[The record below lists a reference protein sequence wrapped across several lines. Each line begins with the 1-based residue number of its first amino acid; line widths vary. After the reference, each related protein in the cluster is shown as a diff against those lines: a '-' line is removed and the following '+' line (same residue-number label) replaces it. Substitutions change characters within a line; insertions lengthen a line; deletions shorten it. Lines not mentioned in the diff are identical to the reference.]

1 MRTTRLV
8 LLASL
13 LVAMIF
19 AAGQALAGIP
29 NVELV
34 TTLAF
39 VSGYLL
45 GPALGAVVG
54 AAGMGAHSLFNVL
67 GAVAPPVWIAQVV
80 CYGFIGWVGG
90 MAGPGLARVH
100 SRLRAALLSALTGA
114 VLVVVYQIAVNGVA
128 FYTFTGDVAVW
139 TYVWAGVAFGAVQ
152 IAWNAVTFGVALP
165 PMLRVLAR
173 HRRELRPEGPSESKA
188 RHREETGS
196 GGTRR

>member
-34 TTLAF
+34 TALAF

-54 AAGMGAHSLFNVL
+54 AAGMGAHSLFNVM
-67 GAVAPPVWIAQVV
+67 GTVAPPVWLSQV
-80 CYGFIGWVGG
+80 GSFALIGSAGGIVG
-90 MAGPGLARVH
+90 PFLARV
-100 SRLRAALLSALTGA
+100 RGRARAAVLSALTGA
-114 VLVVVYQIAVNGVA
+114 VLVLIYQLAVNIVA
-128 FYTFTGDVAVW
+128 FYTFASDVDVW
-139 TYVWAGVAFGAVQ
+139 VYVWGGVAFGAVQ
-152 IAWNAVTFGVALP
+152 VAWNVVVFGAAMP

-173 HRRELRPEGPSESKA
+173 YRRELRPLATTTE
-188 RHREETGS
+188 RETG
-196 GGTRR
+196 R

>member
-13 LVAMIF
+13 LVATMF

-34 TTLAF
+34 TALAF

-45 GPALGAVVG
+45 GPALGAAVG

-67 GAVAPPVWIAQVV
+67 GAVAPPVWIAQVA
-80 CYGFIGWVGG
+80 CYGLVGWVGG
-90 MAGPGLARVH
+90 MAGPRLARVR
-100 SRLRAALLSALTGA
+100 SRVRAALLAALTGA
-114 VLVVVYQIAVNGVA
+114 ALILVYQVVVNGVA
-128 FYTFTGDVAVW
+128 FYTFTSDVEVW
-139 TYVWAGVAFGAVQ
+139 TYVWAGVAFGAIQVV
-152 IAWNAVTFGVALP
+152 WNAMTFGVAMP

-173 HRRELRPEGPSESKA
+173 HRRELRPETRSEPGAPQREKSGPG
-188 RHREETGS
+188 ET
-196 GGTRR
+196 RP

>member
-13 LVAMIF
+13 LVAMIV
-19 AAGQALAGIP
+19 AAGQALAPIP

-45 GPALGAVVG
+45 GPVLGAAVG

-67 GAVAPPVWIAQVV
+67 GAAAPPVWIVQVV
-80 CYGFIGWVGG
+80 CYGLIGWVGG

-100 SRLRAALLSALTGA
+100 SRVRAAFLSALTGA
-114 VLVVVYQIAVNGVA
+114 VLVVVYQVAVNGVA
-128 FYTFTGDVAVW
+128 FYAFTSDVAVW
-139 TYVWAGVAFGAVQ
+139 TYVWAGVAFGTIQ
-152 IAWNAVTFGVALP
+152 IIWNAVVFGVALP

-173 HRRELRPEGPSESKA
+173 HRRELRPESPPENRA
-188 RHREETGS
+188 RQREETGP

>member
-34 TTLAF
+34 TMLAF

-45 GPALGAVVG
+45 GPALGAAVG

-67 GAVAPPVWIAQVV
+67 GAVAPPVWIAQIV
-80 CYGFIGWVGG
+80 CYGLVGWAGG
-90 MAGPGLARVH
+90 VAGPILSRVH
-100 SRLRAALLSALTGA
+100 SRARAALFAALTGA
-114 VLVVVYQIAVNGVA
+114 VLVVVYQIAVNAVA
-128 FYTFTGDVAVW
+128 FYTFTNNVPVW
-139 TYVWAGVAFGAVQ
+139 TYVWAGVAFGAIQV
-152 IAWNAVTFGVALP
+152 AWNAVVFGVALP
-165 PMLRVLAR
+165 PTLRVLAR
-173 HRRELRPEGPSESKA
+173 HRRELRGAGET
-188 RHREETGS
+188 RE
-196 GGTRR
+196 

>member
-19 AAGQALAGIP
+19 AAGQALAPIP

-34 TTLAF
+34 TMLSF

-67 GAVAPPVWIAQVV
+67 GAVAPPVWVAQIA
-80 CYGFIGWVGG
+80 CYGLTGWVGG
-90 MAGPGLARVH
+90 VAGPGLARVH
-100 SRLRAALLSALTGA
+100 SRARAALLCAFTGA
-114 VLVVVYQIAVNGVA
+114 VLVVVYQVAVNAVA
-128 FYTFTGDVAVW
+128 FYTFTNDVSVW
-139 TYVWAGVAFGAVQ
+139 TYVWAGVAFGAIQV
-152 IAWNAVTFGVALP
+152 AWNAVAFGVALP

-173 HRRELRPEGPSESKA
+173 HRRELRPGALAADGS
-188 RHREETGS
+188 RREDEAGET
-196 GGTRR
+196 RE

>member
-34 TTLAF
+34 TLLSF

-45 GPALGAVVG
+45 GPALGAAVG
-54 AAGMGAHSLFNVL
+54 ASGMGAHSLFNVL
-67 GAVAPPVWIAQVV
+67 GAVAPPVWIAQIV
-80 CYGFIGWVGG
+80 CYGLVGWAGG
-90 MAGPGLARVH
+90 VAGPGLARVH
-100 SRLRAALLSALTGA
+100 SRARAALLAALTGA
-114 VLVVVYQIAVNGVA
+114 VLTVVYQIAVNAVA
-128 FYTFTGDVAVW
+128 FYTFTSDIPVW
-139 TYVWAGVAFGAVQ
+139 TYVWAGVAFGAIQV
-152 IAWNAVTFGVALP
+152 AWNAVAFGVALP

-173 HRRELRPEGPSESKA
+173 HRRELRPHALSEDHA
-188 RHREETGS
+188 RREDGAGET
-196 GGTRR
+196 RE

>member
-34 TTLAF
+34 TALAF

-54 AAGMGAHSLFNVL
+54 AAGMGSHSLFNVL
-67 GAVAPPVWIAQVV
+67 GAVAPPVWLSQVAS
-80 CYGFIGWVGG
+80 FALIGCAGGLVGP
-90 MAGPGLARVH
+90 MLARAH
-100 SRLRAALLSALTGA
+100 GRTRAAVLSAATGV
-114 VLVVVYQIAVNGVA
+114 VLVLVYQLVVNVVA
-128 FYTFTGDVAVW
+128 FYTFTSDVDVW
-139 TYVWAGVAFGAVQ
+139 VYVWGGIAFGAVQ
-152 IAWNAVTFGVALP
+152 VAWNAAFFAAAMP

-173 HRRELRPEGPSESKA
+173 HRRELRPPATDDRASDRTGDRESP
-188 RHREETGS
+188 G
-196 GGTRR
+196 

>member
-13 LVAMIF
+13 LVATMF

-34 TTLAF
+34 TALAF

-45 GPALGAVVG
+45 GPALGAAVG

-80 CYGFIGWVGG
+80 CYGFVGWAGG
-90 MAGPGLARVH
+90 MAGPRLARVP
-100 SRLRAALLSALTGA
+100 SRVHAALLAALTGTA
-114 VLVVVYQIAVNGVA
+114 LVLVYQIVVNGVA
-128 FYTFTGDVAVW
+128 FYTFTSDVEVW
-139 TYVWAGVAFGAVQ
+139 TYVWAGVAFGAIQ
-152 IAWNAVTFGVALP
+152 IAWNAVTFGLAMP

-173 HRRELRPEGPSESKA
+173 HRGELRPEAA
-188 RHREETGS
+188 REKRAQRRDNAEKTRE
-196 GGTRR
+196 

>member
-34 TTLAF
+34 TALAF

-45 GPALGAVVG
+45 GPALGAGVG
-54 AAGMGAHSLFNVL
+54 AAGMGAHSLFNVM
-67 GAVAPPVWIAQVV
+67 GTVVPPMWLAQV
-80 CYGFIGWVGG
+80 GSFALIGCAGG
-90 MAGPGLARVH
+90 IAGPMLARVP
-100 SRLRAALLSALTGA
+100 SRAHAAILCALTGA
-114 VLVVVYQIAVNGVA
+114 VLVFIYQVVVNLVA
-128 FYTFTGDVAVW
+128 FYTFTSDVDVW
-139 TYVWAGVAFGAVQ
+139 VYVWGGVAFGAVQ
-152 IAWNAVTFGVALP
+152 VAWNAVVFGAAMP

-173 HRRELRPEGPSESKA
+173 YRRELRPLPAPPEREA
-188 RHREETGS
+188 R
-196 GGTRR
+196 